1 MENKAQ
7 FQLSKILKELKHYLP
22 EQAPLKDFIHHNT
35 LHSFQGYSFFEGTQ
49 RANEIFGYRV
59 SLSLLEYRELFKQH
73 LIHEDAI
80 NQVVAVR
87 YGESLMYEWKFK
99 MVQTE
104 YDVAKEPRVGKL
116 RNDWKSKLGLNID
129 SLTHPVLFRILCSFL
144 DQGVS
149 IWKFPNAEHNF
160 IDTLRQLEHE
170 NYGSLFK
177 GKLAPEFLKNKN
189 LSVEMLLNRIAGNEH
204 YFEAYLFDQQFAHPG
219 WSGIVSAIEHN
230 AQTLLDT
237 RKITLEQLIILELLI
252 EIDTLESKF
261 GSGFKTLNELEIPI
275 GFDLWRDVEVTEYD
289 KVMQLWQLAYEFTYY
304 DEVLKGIA
312 QNMSVV
318 PKQQNKTDR
327 TFQAMFCIDD
337 RECSIRRHVEQ
348 LDPKSETF
356 GTPGFFGVEFF
367 YQPKDGQHYTKHCPA
382 PVTPKYLIKEFGE
395 VAKKST
401 DIHFHRHSHSM
412 FIGWILTHTYGFWS
426 ALKLILS
433 VFKPKMGAAVAT
445 SLKHMDVLAELT
457 VEHHGEFENGLQIG
471 YTLLE
476 MTDRLEALLRSV
488 GLLKDFAPMVYFVG
502 HGSSSV
508 NNPHFAAYDCGACSG
523 RPGSVNARVMADIA
537 NRVEVRKMLAER
549 GISIPD
555 ATRFIGGLQDTT
567 RDEFVFYD
575 EQKLDATMLSL
586 HENHLK
592 TFESASKANALERS
606 RRFELIDSKDSIDK
620 VYENVQLRSVS
631 LFEPRPELNHATNTL
646 CIVGRRDLT
655 RNVFLDRRAFL
666 NSYDYQTDKDG
677 KYLYGIL
684 KAVAPVC
691 GGINLE
697 YYFSRVDNS
706 MLGAGSKLPHNVMGL
721 IGVANGIDGD
731 LRTGLPSQMIE
742 VHDPLRLL
750 VVVEHFPD
758 VVLNTIQTD
767 EHTFEWFKNEWIH
780 LVVIHPDNQQFLLFH
795 QGEFVPYSPKYR
807 LVEIAKDFPQIF
819 RRNHENLPVYLMN

>member
-1 MENKAQ
+1 METKAQ

-35 LHSFQGYSFFEGTQ
+35 LHSFQEYPFFEGTQ

-59 SLSLLEYRELFKQH
+59 SLSLDEYRELFKQH
-73 LIHEDAI
+73 KIQEDAI
-80 NQVVAVR
+80 NQVVAIR
-87 YGESLMYEWKFK
+87 YGESMMYEWKFK

-104 YDVAKEPRVGKL
+104 YDVVKEPRVGKL
-116 RNDWKSKLGLNID
+116 RNEWKSKLGLNID

-149 IWKFPNAEHNF
+149 IWKFPNSENNF
-160 IDTLRQLEHE
+160 IDALRQLETE

-177 GKLAPEFLKNKN
+177 GKLAPEYLKSND
-189 LSVEMLLNRIAGNEH
+189 LSVETLLKRIAGDER
-204 YFEAYLFDQQFAHPG
+204 YFEAYLMDQQFAHPG

-230 AQTLLDT
+230 GQTLLDS
-237 RKITLEQLIILELLI
+237 RKINVEQLIMLELLI

-261 GSGFKTLNELEIPI
+261 GADFKSLSQLEIPF

-289 KVMQLWQLAYEFTYY
+289 QVMQLWQLAYEFTYY

-312 QNMSVV
+312 QNMGSA
-318 PKQQNKTDR
+318 QNEANQHYQS
-327 TFQAMFCIDD
+327 FQAMFCIDD

-348 LDPKSETF
+348 VDPKSETF

-382 PVTPKYLIKEFGE
+382 PVTPKFLIKEVGE
-395 VAKKST
+395 VAKKTT

-412 FIGWILTHTYGFWS
+412 LIGWILTHTYGFWS

-445 SLKHMDVLAELT
+445 SLKHMDVLADLT
-457 VEHHGEFENGLQIG
+457 VEHKGEFENGLQIG
-471 YTLLE
+471 YTLPE
-476 MTDRLEALLRSV
+476 MTDRLEGLLRSV
-488 GLLKDFAPMVYFVG
+488 GLIKDFAPLVYLIG

-537 NRVEVRKMLAER
+537 NRFEVRKMLAER
-549 GISIPD
+549 GIVIPES
-555 ATRFIGGLQDTT
+555 TKFIGGLQDTT

-592 TFESASKANALERS
+592 TFEFASKANALERS
-606 RRFELIDSKDSIDK
+606 RRFELIDSKDSVDK

-666 NSYDYQTDKDG
+666 NSYDYKTDKEG

-780 LVVIHPDNQQFLLFH
+780 LVVIHPENQQFYLFH
-795 QGEFVPYSPKYR
+795 QGKFVPYSPKYR
-807 LVEIAKDFPQIF
+807 MVEIAKDFPQIF